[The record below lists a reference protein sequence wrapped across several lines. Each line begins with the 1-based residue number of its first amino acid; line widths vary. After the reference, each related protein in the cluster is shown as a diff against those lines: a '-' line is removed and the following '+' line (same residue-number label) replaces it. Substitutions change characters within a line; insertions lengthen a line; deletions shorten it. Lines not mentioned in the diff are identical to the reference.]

1 MLHKKIKILPTPK
14 DHIFISS
21 INGVDAQCG
30 YNMNSRSIKIKDQ
43 DKFFLSFQIF
53 NKTKFK
59 HLKID
64 YPNLWIELDVLDE
77 KLQVVKPKF
86 QTIKEMGAIIK
97 KNKINLKKFNFRFV
111 LRNKQEILDEAT
123 VFVV

>member
-53 NKTKFK
+53 NKTK
-59 HLKID
+59 L
-64 YPNLWIELDVLDE
+64 
-77 KLQVVKPKF
+77 VK
-86 QTIKEMGAIIK
+86 TRSTHYSHGI
-97 KNKINLKKFNFRFV
+97 R
-111 LRNKQEILDEAT
+111 
-123 VFVV
+123 